1 LQTLP
6 KADVYRN
13 HLVTIAMSVN
23 KSNRFQPE
31 VRWTPGDGPLEY
43 SVVDTATTDEFGDP
57 ECVALPYSLEEAI
70 EVAYSWSLVPARAG
84 NDWSGLLDPL
94 AR

>member
-6 KADVYRN
+6 KIDVYRD
-13 HLVTIAMSVN
+13 HLVTIAMTVN

-31 VRWTPGDGPLEY
+31 VHWTPGDDPLEF
-43 SVVDTATTDEFGDP
+43 SIVDTATTDDFGDP
-57 ECVALPYSLEEAI
+57 VCVALPGSLMEAI
-70 EVAYSWSLVPARAG
+70 ETAYSWTLVPARAG
-84 NDWSGLLDPL
+84 NDWSGLL